1 MKSLLFFLI
10 VCLFSFRNYAD
21 TTFVSGT
28 IVGQTWTTAGS
39 PYAVEGDILV
49 ASLTIEP
56 GVMVIFMGDYEF
68 EIAGVLLAVG
78 TEQDSIKFTKADTI
92 PGWQGI
98 FFNFSVPGSELAFCR
113 IDGSVNSGIRIDN
126 SIPTID
132 NCFILNNSGT
142 QGGGINVID
151 GLSFVLNNSI
161 IINNSISGGTLRN
174 GGGIYLSDNT
184 NAVLTNCTIENN
196 SISVSNSN
204 NNSTGRGGGI
214 YAGGNLTMNYC
225 HISLNSISTS
235 TSWVYQRTGTSIG
248 GGIYGNSEL
257 ELNNCTID
265 SNFVSV
271 TSGYYGTSRGGGI
284 YSNGILFFYNS
295 IISYNSVSGSVS
307 SLSRGGSG
315 IYCSISDFNNS
326 TVAYNYYEGIRV
338 ASDSATVQNSIIWEN
353 DLSQISGTAHVI
365 FSDVQGGYSGTG
377 NINLNPI
384 FESLTSLKIVP
395 GSPCIDAGDP
405 NTIYNDICFPPS
417 LGTERNDMGAHGG
430 PGACGWLDLIIPVEL
445 TSFTS
450 VLVNGDVKLNWSTA
464 TETNNQG
471 FEIQRRNEESEYQ
484 KIGYVPGN
492 GTTTQVQNYSY
503 VDSKVAND
511 NYFYR
516 LKQIDFDGTI
526 EYSNEIAVNV
536 TIPLEFALE
545 QNYPNPFNPTTKIK
559 YQLPKAGFVT
569 LKVYDVLGEEIVT
582 LVNEEK
588 QTGNYEVNFDAK
600 NLSSG
605 IYFYKLQAGD
615 FVETRKMVVLR

>member
-1 MKSLLFFLI
+1 MKYLLILLSVCFFSPGL
-10 VCLFSFRNYAD
+10 YAD
-21 TTFVSGT
+21 TTYVSGT
-28 IVGQTWTTAGS
+28 IVNETWTPSGS
-39 PYAVEGDILV
+39 PYCATGNILIAGLV
-49 ASLTIEP
+49 IEP
-56 GVMVIFMGDYEF
+56 GVDVIFLGDYGF
-68 EIAGVLLAVG
+68 EVAGILTAIG
-78 TEQDSIKFTKADTI
+78 IEQDSIIFTKADTVA
-92 PGWQGI
+92 GWQGV

-113 IDGSVNSGIRIDN
+113 IEGSVNSGIRIDN

-151 GLSFVLNNSI
+151 GPSFVLNNSI

-214 YAGGNLTMNYC
+214 YAGGNLTMNKCY
-225 HISLNSISTS
+225 ISHNSISTS

-257 ELNNCTID
+257 ELNNCMID

-338 ASDSATVQNSIIWEN
+338 ASDSATVQNSIIWGN
-353 DLSQISGTAHVI
+353 DLSQISGTAHVT
-365 FSDVQGGYSGTG
+365 FSDVQGGFPGIG
-377 NINLNPI
+377 NINFNPV
-384 FESLTSLKIVP
+384 FNSSDSLIIVP
-395 GSPCIDAGDP
+395 GSLCIDAGDP
-405 NTIYNDICFPPS
+405 NSTYNDVCFPPS
-417 LGTERNDMGAHGG
+417 LGTNRNDMGAHGG
-430 PGACGWLDLIIPVEL
+430 PGACGWVEPI
-445 TSFTS
+445 
-450 VLVNGDVKLNWSTA
+450 
-464 TETNNQG
+464 TETEDEILSSVNQYG
-471 FEIQRRNEESEYQ
+471 
-484 KIGYVPGN
+484 
-492 GTTTQVQNYSY
+492 
-503 VDSKVAND
+503 
-511 NYFYR
+511 
-516 LKQIDFDGTI
+516 
-526 EYSNEIAVNV
+526 
-536 TIPLEFALE
+536 LE
-545 QNYPNPFNPTTKIK
+545 QNYPNPFNPSTKIK
-559 YQLPKAGFVT
+559 FSIPEIGHVT
-569 LKVYDVLGEEIVT
+569 LKVYDVLGNEIAT

-588 QTGNYEVNFDAK
+588 QAGSYEIKFDATQ
-600 NLSSG
+600 LSSG

-615 FVETRKMVVLR
+615 FVETKKMILLR